1 MKTTD
6 LERDTVLQYGWNWPT
21 FRHGDTSK
29 ITASFVMPAETSNL
43 TQDEK
48 FSTGEYKAAVAM
60 AIQNSNA
67 CYKENETPS
76 YKSSFRRNV
85 GT

>member
-1 MKTTD
+1 MKITD

-29 ITASFVMPAETSNL
+29 ITASFVMPAQTSNL

-48 FSTGEYKAAVAM
+48 VLDRTV
-60 AIQNSNA
+60 
-67 CYKENETPS
+67 PS
-76 YKSSFRRNV
+76 SRGAGNTKFKRLL
-85 GT
+85 